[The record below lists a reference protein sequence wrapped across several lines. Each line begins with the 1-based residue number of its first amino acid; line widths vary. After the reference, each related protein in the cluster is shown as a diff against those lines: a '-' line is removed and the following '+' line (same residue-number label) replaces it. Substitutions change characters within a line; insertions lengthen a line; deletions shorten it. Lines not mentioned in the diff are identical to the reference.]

1 MTITVTN
8 QSSRSFILGGV
19 MILPHVPQDISE
31 EVKFAIDA
39 SPYHSFFTYEV
50 TEDVPEGESSGQ
62 EQQPVVEERQS

>member
-19 MILPHVPQDISE
+19 MILPHVPQEISE

-50 TEDVPEGESSGQ
+50 TEDVPEGQ
-62 EQQPVVEERQS
+62 EQKQEEVTTEQQE